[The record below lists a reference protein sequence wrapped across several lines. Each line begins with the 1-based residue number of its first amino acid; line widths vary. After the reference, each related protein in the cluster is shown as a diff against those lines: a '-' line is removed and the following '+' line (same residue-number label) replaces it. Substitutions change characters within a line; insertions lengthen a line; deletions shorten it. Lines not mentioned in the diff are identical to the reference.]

1 MNQALSVLLILST
14 LFTTAWADGNEPAAP
29 GKKPGKAN
37 SRQGE
42 NTYETTAT
50 PTITTLSP
58 TRNQLNVAAN
68 ASVAINFS
76 EAMLASTA
84 SNAAIRVFGSRTGK
98 RSGTFSGAGTST
110 ATFQASQVF
119 RPGELVSVITT
130 TAAKN
135 AGGTPLDKPLVY
147 QFTAAAGV
155 GPANF
160 IANPTLSTGGTP
172 HGIYPADFDGDGD
185 MDVAVANAGSSYL
198 TLRLNNGDGTFA
210 ASNNVAL
217 PAGGSAEAV
226 FAADLDGD
234 EDMDLATANTGLGSI
249 SVRMN
254 NGAGVFSGG
263 ADYPASAT
271 VGSKP
276 SDITGADFDGDG
288 DIDLVTTLKAQ
299 NTVAVFINDGTGTFT
314 RNIYVGGSSPHGVC
328 TADFDGDGDMDIAMT
343 NTTSFQVTIKMNDGT
358 GVFSGGSTVS
368 TASNS
373 QSIQAVDLNGDGK
386 VDLAAAN
393 ISTNNVSVRF
403 NDGTGTFSGSTEVA
417 VGNRPFGV
425 FAADLDGDGDM
436 DLMTANQTSNDISIR
451 MNNGSG
457 VFSGT
462 TDLAAG
468 GNQTWALQAA
478 DFDGDND
485 LDIAVVNG
493 ASNRYTILLNKLP
506 AGSNTLPTISS
517 VASQTLCANT
527 SSSAIAFTVG
537 DGETPV
543 ASLTVAGTSS
553 NTTLIPNTGI
563 VVGGTGDN
571 RTVTLTPS
579 ANQTGTATITL
590 TVTDGEPSST
600 SVTFTLTVNAAPTVV
615 AGTNQTICANAA
627 AFALTGFSPA
637 GGVWSGNGVNATGT
651 FTPSASLVGTQ
662 TLTYTVTQSGCTA
675 SATKT
680 ITVNALPTVN
690 AGANQSVCADA
701 AAFTLTGFSP
711 AGGTW
716 SGNGVNASGTFTPS
730 AALVGTQTLTYTV
743 TQNGCTNSATKTLTV
758 TTAPTVVAGS
768 NETVCASAAAFTLTG
783 FSPAG
788 GAWSGNGVNAT
799 GTFTPSASL
808 VGTQTLTYTVTQSG
822 CTASATKTV
831 TVNAAPTV
839 VAGTDQSVCS
849 NAATFTLTG
858 FSPAG
863 GTWSGNGVNATGTFT
878 PSGSLVG
885 VQTLTY
891 SVTQSGCTSTATKKV
906 TVNALPTVNAGTNQS
921 ICADAAPFAL
931 TGFSPA
937 GGTWS
942 GNGVNASGTFTPSA
956 SLVGTQTLT
965 YSVTQNGCTASATK
979 TVTVNA
985 APTVVAGSNQ
995 AVCSD
1000 AAPFALA
1007 GFSPAGGTWSGNG
1020 VSASGTFT
1028 PSASLV
1034 GTQTLTYTVTQSGC
1048 TSSATKTI
1056 TVNALPTVN
1065 AGGNQSV
1072 CADAAPFALTGLSP
1086 AGGTWSGNGVNS
1098 SGTFTPS
1105 ASLVGTQTLT
1115 YIVTQ
1120 NGCTNSA
1127 TKTVTV
1133 TTAPTVVAGS
1143 NEAVCASAA
1152 AFTLTGFS
1160 PAGGT
1165 WSGNGVSASGTFTP
1179 SASLVGTQTLS
1190 YTVTQSGCTASATKT
1205 VTVNAAPTV
1214 VAGTDQGVC
1223 ADAAAFALTGFS
1235 PAGGTWS
1242 GNGVDAAGTFT
1253 PSASLVGTQT
1263 LTYTVTQ
1270 SGCTASATKT
1280 VTVNAIPVVSAGS
1293 NQTVCASAAPFA
1305 LSGFSPAGGTW
1316 SGSGVSADGTFTPA
1330 ASLIGNQTLTYTVTQ
1345 NGCTASATKT
1355 VTVSPE
1361 ITLSETKINNTDCG
1375 NPNGSIHLTV
1385 TGGNAPYTV
1394 IWSNGATGTHLSALS
1409 AGTYSVSVSDAAGCT
1424 ASQSYTISD
1433 PNAPAAFAITGGGS
1447 YCEGGTGVSV
1457 GLSGSENGVT
1467 YQLLKDNVAEGS
1479 PINGT
1484 GSALDFGLKTA
1495 AGTYTVRAQNTG
1507 ACSAQM
1513 TGSVSV
1519 TVDQKPALNITQPAA
1534 RCAPATVDLTALSIT
1549 DTHNTTGTLS
1559 YWTDAT
1565 ATTVLPDPA
1574 SVSVSGT
1581 YYIKKTTT
1589 AGCSDIQSVVVNIQ
1603 TSLTA
1608 DAGTDQNV
1616 CADAAP
1622 FTLTGFSPAGGT
1634 WSGNGV
1640 SADGTFTPSASLVG
1654 THTLTYTIAQGNCTA
1669 TATKTVTV
1677 SATPSAPVAAANNPT
1692 AGENLLLTASP
1703 VSGATYQ
1710 WTGPL
1715 NFSSTEQNPVI
1726 NNATVAHS
1734 GTYTVTVN
1742 VNGCTST
1749 AASVQAMVNPPV
1761 VPASVTL
1768 ALDSVAG
1775 NNGTSVVVRLRV
1787 KDFRNILSAQG
1798 SIQWNPAV
1806 ATYAGVESF
1815 GLPGMN
1821 QANFGTTQTG
1831 NGSLAFS
1838 WSDASLTPRTL
1849 TDDAALFAIR
1859 FNLTGANGTATAVN
1873 LTNSPAVMEVI
1884 GAGNQPVPTN
1894 LKAGN
1899 VQVVAMTTL
1908 AGVVKSPAGSTIR
1921 GVGFNVTG
1929 SNSPQSFTTSA
1940 DGLFNLQ
1947 ILGGNF
1953 TLTPFKNND
1962 VVSAN
1967 GVTTLDLVLIQ
1978 RHILGLTPLGSP
1990 YKIIAADVNQSGSV
2004 TTLDIVLMRS
2014 LILQNTTSF
2023 PGNQLWT
2030 FVRSDYTFTDPTQPF
2045 PYDHSRTYQASG
2057 AFSGQNFIGVKL
2069 GDVNDTW
2076 DAGIARIETEGE
2088 VGFVMENQRA
2098 MPGDEITVPVKA
2110 RDFHNV
2116 SGYQFTLNWN
2126 PKVLELAELQHQALI
2141 ANYGST
2147 AIKEG
2152 KLSTSWQDNG
2162 GNSRTLPDDSTL
2174 FNLRF
2179 KVIGGLGTES
2189 YLRINSSMT
2198 ASEAYN
2204 DHLGYLSVV
2213 SPERRIQVGEPV
2225 APAYGY
2231 ELHTG
2236 QPNPFN
2242 ESTLIRFSLPK
2253 EEMVTLAIY
2262 NSLGQLVKTLTGQY
2276 PAGAHQVSWNGT
2288 AEAGQRLGAGTYLVQ
2303 MRAGQFVKSRKLI
2316 KVE

>member
-1 MNQALSVLLILST
+1 MKKLYMNTSHLFLSPLSSLARGVTKQTVSVLLIFCT
-14 LFTTAWADGNEPAAP
+14 LFTTALAEEPTSAVP
-29 GKKPGKAN
+29 GKKPAKNNG
-37 SRQGE
+37 RQST

-50 PTITTLSP
+50 PTITTLNP
-58 TRNQLNVAAN
+58 TRNQLNAAAN
-68 ASVAINFS
+68 APVTINFS

-84 SNAAIRVFGSRTGK
+84 SNTAIRVFGSRTGK
-98 RSGTFSGAGTST
+98 RNGTFSGAGTS
-110 ATFQASQVF
+110 AVTFQASQQF

-130 TAAKN
+130 TAAQN
-135 AGGTPLDKPLVY
+135 AGGTPLDKALVY
-147 QFTAAAGV
+147 QFTATAGV

-160 IANPTLSTGGTP
+160 IANPTLTTGGTP

-185 MDVAVANAGSSYL
+185 MDVAIANAGSSYL

-234 EDMDLATANTGLGSI
+234 GDMDLATANTGLGSI

-254 NGAGVFSGG
+254 NGAGAFSGG

-288 DIDLVTTLKAQ
+288 DIDLITTLKAQ
-299 NTVAVFINDGTGTFT
+299 NTVAVFINDGSGNFT
-314 RNIYVGGSSPHGVC
+314 RNIYVGGSSPHAVC

-358 GVFSGGSTVS
+358 GIFSGGSTVS

-373 QSIQAVDLNGDGK
+373 QSIQAADLNGDGK

-403 NDGTGTFSGSTEVA
+403 NDGTGNFSGTTEVA
-417 VGNRPFGV
+417 VGNRPYGV
-425 FAADLDGDGDM
+425 YVADLEGDGDM
-436 DLMTANQTSNDISIR
+436 DLMTANQSSNDISIR

-468 GNQTWALQAA
+468 GTQTWALQAA

-517 VASQTLCANT
+517 VANQTLCANT

-563 VVGGTGDN
+563 VIGGTGAN
-571 RTVTLTPS
+571 RTVTLTPA

-600 SVTFTLTVNAAPTVV
+600 SITFTLTINAAPTVV
-615 AGTNQTICANAA
+615 AGSNQTICANAA
-627 AFALTGFSPA
+627 AFTLTGFSPA
-637 GGVWSGNGVNATGT
+637 GGVWSGNGVNASGT

-662 TLTYTVTQSGCTA
+662 TLTYTVTQS
-675 SATKT
+675 S
-680 ITVNALPTVN
+680 
-690 AGANQSVCADA
+690 
-701 AAFTLTGFSP
+701 
-711 AGGTW
+711 
-716 SGNGVNASGTFTPS
+716 
-730 AALVGTQTLTYTV
+730 
-743 TQNGCTNSATKTLTV
+743 
-758 TTAPTVVAGS
+758 
-768 NETVCASAAAFTLTG
+768 
-783 FSPAG
+783 
-788 GAWSGNGVNAT
+788 
-799 GTFTPSASL
+799 
-808 VGTQTLTYTVTQSG
+808 

-839 VAGTDQSVCS
+839 VAGADQSVCS
-849 NAATFTLTG
+849 NAAAFTLTG

-878 PSGSLVG
+878 PSASLVG
-885 VQTLTY
+885 IQTLTY
-891 SVTQSGCTSTATKKV
+891 TVTQSGCTNTATKKV

-921 ICADAAPFAL
+921 VCADAAAFAL
-931 TGFSPA
+931 SGFSPA

-956 SLVGTQTLT
+956 SLVSTQTLT
-965 YSVTQNGCTASATK
+965 YTVTQNGCTASATK

-985 APTVVAGSNQ
+985 APTVVAGANQ
-995 AVCSD
+995 NVCSD
-1000 AAPFALA
+1000 AAPFALT

-1020 VSASGTFT
+1020 VNAGGTFT

-1048 TSSATKTI
+1048 TSTATKTV

-1065 AGGNQSV
+1065 AGTNQSV
-1072 CADAAPFALTGLSP
+1072 CADAVAFTLTGFNP
-1086 AGGTWSGNGVNS
+1086 AGGVWSGNGVNA

-1105 ASLVGTQTLT
+1105 FALVGTQTLT
-1115 YIVTQ
+1115 YTVTQ

-1133 TTAPTVVAGS
+1133 TMAPTVVAGS
-1143 NEAVCASAA
+1143 SETVCASAA

-1165 WSGNGVSASGTFTP
+1165 WSGNGVNASG
-1179 SASLVGTQTLS
+1179 A
-1190 YTVTQSGCTASATKT
+1190 
-1205 VTVNAAPTV
+1205 
-1214 VAGTDQGVC
+1214 
-1223 ADAAAFALTGFS
+1223 
-1235 PAGGTWS
+1235 
-1242 GNGVDAAGTFT
+1242 FT

-1270 SGCTASATKT
+1270 SGCTASAIKTVNVNTAPAVVAGADQNVCADAAAFLLSGFSPAGGTWSGNGVDAAGTFTPSASVVGTQTLTYTVTQSGCTVTATKK
-1280 VTVNAIPVVSAGS
+1280 VTVNAIPLVNAGG

-1305 LSGFSPAGGTW
+1305 LSGFSPAGGVW
-1316 SGSGVSADGTFTPA
+1316 SGNGVNASGTFTPS
-1330 ASLIGNQTLTYTVTQ
+1330 ASLIGTQTLTYTVTQ
-1345 NGCTASATKT
+1345 NGCTASATQT

-1361 ITLSETKINNTDCG
+1361 LILSETKINNTDCG

-1385 TGGNAPYTV
+1385 TGGSAPYTI
-1394 IWSNGATGTHLSALS
+1394 IWNNGATGTHLSALS

-1424 ASQSYTISD
+1424 ASQSFTISD
-1433 PNAPAAFAITGGGS
+1433 PNAPTTFAVTGGGS
-1447 YCEGGTGVSV
+1447 FCEGGAGVSV
-1457 GLSGSENGVT
+1457 GLSGSESGVT
-1467 YQLLKDNVAEGS
+1467 YQLLKDNVAAGT
-1479 PINGT
+1479 PINGN
-1484 GSALDFGLKTA
+1484 GSALDFGLQTV
-1495 AGTYTVRAQNTG
+1495 AGTYTVRAQNAG

-1513 TGSVSV
+1513 TGSVSI
-1519 TVDQKPALNITQPAA
+1519 TVDQKPALNITQPTAQ
-1534 RCAPATVDLTALSIT
+1534 CAPATVDLTALSIT

-1559 YWTDAT
+1559 YWTDAA
-1565 ATTVLPDPA
+1565 ATTALTNPA
-1574 SVSVSGT
+1574 SVSASGT

-1589 AGCSDIQSVVVNIQ
+1589 TGCSDIKSVVVNIQ

-1608 DAGTDQNV
+1608 DAGANQTV

-1622 FTLTGFSPAGGT
+1622 FTLTGFSPDGGT

-1640 SADGTFTPSASLVG
+1640 NASGTFTPSASLVG

-1677 SATPSAPVAAANNPT
+1677 TATPSAPVAAANNPT
-1692 AGENLLLTASP
+1692 AGENLLLTASTLT
-1703 VSGATYQ
+1703 GATYQ

-1726 NNATVAHS
+1726 NNVTVAHA
-1734 GTYTVTVN
+1734 GTYAVTVT
-1742 VNGCTST
+1742 VNGCTSPVAT
-1749 AASVQAMVNPPV
+1749 VQAVVNPPV

-1775 NNGTSVVVRLRV
+1775 NSGTSVVVQLRI
-1787 KDFRNILSAQG
+1787 KDFKNILSAQG
-1798 SIQWNPAV
+1798 SIQWNAAV

-1821 QANFGTTQTG
+1821 SANFGTTQTG
-1831 NGSLAFS
+1831 NGTLAFS

-1849 TDDAALFAIR
+1849 ADDAALFAIR
-1859 FNLTGANGTATAVN
+1859 FNLTGANGTATAVS

-1884 GAGNQPVPTN
+1884 GAGNQPIATT

-1899 VQVVAMTTL
+1899 VQIVSMTTL

-1929 SNSPQSFTTSA
+1929 SNSPQPFTTST
-1940 DGLFNLQ
+1940 DGRFNLQ
-1947 ILGGNF
+1947 VLGGNF

-2023 PGNQLWT
+2023 PGNQLWA
-2030 FVRSDYTFTDPTQPF
+2030 FVRSDYTFTDPTNPF
-2045 PYDHSRTYQASG
+2045 PYDHSRTYQTFG
-2057 AFSGQNFIGVKL
+2057 GFSSQNFIGMKL

-2098 MPGDEITVPVKA
+2098 MPGNEITVPVKA
-2110 RDFHNV
+2110 RDFRNV

-2126 PKVLELAELQHQALI
+2126 PKVLELAEVQHQALI
-2141 ANYGST
+2141 ANYGIT

-2162 GNSRTLPDDSTL
+2162 GQNRTIPDDSTL
-2174 FNLRF
+2174 FSLRF
-2179 KVIGGLGTES
+2179 KVIGALGTTS

-2213 SPERRIQVGEPV
+2213 SPERRIQVGEPI

-2231 ELHTG
+2231 ELYTG
-2236 QPNPFN
+2236 QPNPFS

-2253 EEMVTLAIY
+2253 EETVTLAIY
-2262 NSLGQLVKTLTGQY
+2262 NGLGQLVKTITGQY
-2276 PAGAHQVSWNGT
+2276 LAGEHQVSWTGT
-2288 AEAGQRLGAGTYLVQ
+2288 AEGGQRVASGSYLVQ
-2303 MRAGQFVKSRKLI
+2303 MRAGQFVKSRKLV